1 MMNRSFMARLIP
13 ACALAVMAILTAACS
28 DDESDDFV
36 GGASGD
42 MGIVAKDIAGLAQKG
57 PFVKD
62 SKVTVQGIDCKTLEL
77 TDEIFEGKIASDKGD
92 FAFDDVTLSS
102 TCALFEVS
110 GIYRNEITGNTT
122 SESVT
127 LFALSDLKDR
137 GHVNVNMLTDLECK
151 RVLYLVTEK
160 SKKFADAKK
169 QAEKEV
175 LAAFGIAGDFDN
187 SEDLTIY
194 ESGDGNAALLAVSVL
209 MQAGTD
215 VPGLEKRMDGF
226 KDSFAETGKWNDDKT
241 KAAIE
246 EWQFAATADGTL
258 DSIRKNVE
266 RLGYADEVPAFEKY
280 VEVFGDTV
288 ILSSD
293 SSEESSSGSRQ
304 SSSST
309 PVEDLSSSS
318 SEPAEGS
325 FTDSRDGQTYRT
337 VKIGD
342 QVWMAENL
350 NFETDSSY
358 CYNDSAEYCA
368 KYGRLYEWSAAMDA
382 CPSGW
387 HLPDTAEWRMLLAAV
402 GGDSIAGMK
411 LKSTSGWNSDGNG
424 TDDFGFTVLP
434 AGGWDNKMFEG
445 EAAGFW
451 SSVGYGNYA
460 AAIRLLAD
468 AFAVRL
474 ISGRTYVGHSVRC
487 VKGSATAPKSSSS
500 SENVI
505 LSGDSHEGSSSSSV
519 TLATPCKTETEDN
532 CEYGTLTDERDGQT
546 YKTVKIGDQVWMAEN
561 LNIAAPNSYCYH
573 DSAEYCSKYGRLYN
587 WAGAMDAEGKWSTNS
602 VNCRY
607 TGECSPTYPVRGAC
621 PEGWHLPD
629 STEWG
634 KLLTAVGGLDMAAK
648 MLKSTSGWQD
658 CEEENCNGTDAYG
671 FSALPAGYM
680 DRYGSA
686 FTYYEGVSTGFY
698 TSTQVDK
705 NDAYRVYLYRNNVVN
720 FTSDIKA
727 DGFSVRCVKDDVS
740 APESSSS
747 EVSSPSSSSVALAT
761 PCKTETEDNCEYGTL
776 TDFRDGQTYKTVKIG
791 SQVWMAENLNYAYT
805 GVLYNN
811 SGYTSDSTSWC
822 FSNDPANCIKYGR
835 LYTWAAAMDSVGT
848 WSTNGKDCGYGV
860 QCTPIYPVRGIC
872 PEGWHLPDK
881 AEWNTLF
888 TAVGGASTAGKMLS
902 STISWS
908 SVPGGWVR
916 DGYGTDAYS
925 FSALPAGLRDATGYN
940 NVGYHAYF
948 WSSSEY
954 NSSRTYIVGLDDEFD
969 KADLYGSGKDYGYSV
984 RCVKD

>member
-1 MMNRSFMARLIP
+1 MVKESMLKWGAALGV
-13 ACALAVMAILTAACS
+13 LAVSAMFLACS
-28 DDESDDFV
+28 DDKSDV
-36 GGASGD
+36 AGGASGD

-57 PFVKD
+57 PFVEG

-77 TDEIFEGKIASDKGD
+77 TDEIFEGEVESDKGD

-102 TCALFEVS
+102 TCALFEAT
-110 GIYRNEITGNTT
+110 GKYRSELTGKKS
-122 SESVT
+122 SEELT
-127 LFALSDLKDR
+127 LHALTDLKDR
-137 GHVNVNMLTDLECK
+137 KNVNINVLTELEYE
-151 RVLYLVTEK
+151 RLMFLVTEK
-160 SKKFADAKK
+160 GKKFADAKTR
-169 QAEKEV
+169 AEKEV
-175 LAAFGIAGDFDN
+175 LAAFGIESDFDN
-187 SEDLTIY
+187 PEDLTIF

-209 MQAGTD
+209 MQAETD
-215 VPGLEKRMDGF
+215 DAGLAKRIEKF
-226 KDSFAETGKWNDDKT
+226 ADSFAETGEWKDDKT
-241 KAAIE
+241 KSVIE
-246 EWQFAATADGTL
+246 EWQVAATADGTL
-258 DSIRKNVE
+258 DSIRKNIE
-266 RLGYADEVPAFEKY
+266 GWGYADVVPAFEKY

-293 SSEESSSGSRQ
+293 SREG
-304 SSSST
+304 
-309 PVEDLSSSS
+309 SSSS
-318 SEPAEGS
+318 SEPAEGTL
-325 FTDSRDGQTYRT
+325 TDSRDGQTYRT

-387 HLPDTAEWRMLLAAV
+387 HLPDTAEWRTLLDAA

-532 CEYGTLTDERDGQT
+532 CEYGTLTDSRDGQT
-546 YKTVKIGDQVWMAEN
+546 YKTVE
-561 LNIAAPNSYCYH
+561 
-573 DSAEYCSKYGRLYN
+573 
-587 WAGAMDAEGKWSTNS
+587 
-602 VNCRY
+602 
-607 TGECSPTYPVRGAC
+607 
-621 PEGWHLPD
+621 
-629 STEWG
+629 
-634 KLLTAVGGLDMAAK
+634 
-648 MLKSTSGWQD
+648 
-658 CEEENCNGTDAYG
+658 
-671 FSALPAGYM
+671 
-680 DRYGSA
+680 
-686 FTYYEGVSTGFY
+686 
-698 TSTQVDK
+698 
-705 NDAYRVYLYRNNVVN
+705 
-720 FTSDIKA
+720 
-727 DGFSVRCVKDDVS
+727 
-740 APESSSS
+740 
-747 EVSSPSSSSVALAT
+747 
-761 PCKTETEDNCEYGTL
+761 
-776 TDFRDGQTYKTVKIG
+776 IG

-822 FSNDPANCIKYGR
+822 FGNDPANCIKYGR

-888 TAVGGASTAGKMLS
+888 TAVGGTSTAGKMLS

-925 FSALPAGLRDATGYN
+925 FSALPAGLRNATGYN